1 MLIRAFLFAE
11 CCAFRKTAY
20 NSQIGS
26 TSGASCCLRGRVRMP
41 HPLQVDGNFRTSRG
55 SHSSRIPSR
64 AKFARFARAVV
75 PSCAIRIHGSQFAHA
90 LRGSHSSRIPSCA
103 IRTVRTRSR
112 SKLRGSHT
120 RFAVRT
126 LALTV
131 AAQKFTCWRSLLTS
145 DSHTRFTADAF
156 FTQMLYTDYR

>member
-41 HPLQVDGNFRTSRG
+41 HPLQVDGNFRTPRG
-55 SHSSRIPSR
+55 SRFTLFAHSKLRDSHGSH
-64 AKFARFARAVV
+64 AQSFQVARFAY
-75 PSCAIRIHGSQFAHA
+75 
-90 LRGSHSSRIPSCA
+90 
-103 IRTVRTRSR
+103 TVRS
-112 SKLRGSHT
+112 SHT
-120 RFAVRT
+120 RCAVRT

-131 AAQKFTCWRSLLTS
+131 AAQKFTCWRSLLTRG
-145 DSHTRFTADAF
+145 SHTRFTADAF
-156 FTQMLYTDYR
+156 FTQMLYTDYRLKRYAQ

>member
-41 HPLQVDGNFRTSRG
+41 HPLQVDGNFRTPRG
-55 SHSSRIPSR
+55 SRFTLLAHSKLRKIRTVRTRSRSKLR
-64 AKFARFARAVV
+64 DSHTRFAVRTRVARFARWRSLL
-75 PSCAIRIHGSQFAHA
+75 PRKIRTVRTRSRCK

-120 RFAVRT
+120 RF
-126 LALTV
+126 
-131 AAQKFTCWRSLLTS
+131 
-145 DSHTRFTADAF
+145 TADAF